1 MKYSDHIEYLQKLH
15 DMLPEGHV
23 ARVYCTRAQYD
34 CYCLNVVRES
44 CAGRIQERLNSSAA
58 AYKEYCADCEEQ
70 RAQIGKIVQLMDD
83 TVDDVR
89 SLCKRD
95 LFLKLID
102 KDDKYVL
109 HCTAGSH
116 FASDFVLYVYNP
128 YEDAH
133 EPVLVFDY
141 DDITG
146 LQEYV
151 QADKIGEAYAL
162 IDDYTK
168 SKLGFVPDYEVI

>member
-1 MKYSDHIEYLQKLH
+1 MKYSDHMEYLQKLH
-15 DMLPEGHV
+15 DMLPEGHA
-23 ARVYCTRAQYD
+23 ARPYCTRAAYD
-34 CYCLNVVRES
+34 CYCLNKIRES
-44 CAGRIQERLNSSAA
+44 CLTRIRELMNSSSDAD
-58 AYKEYCADCEEQ
+58 KVYCEQ
-70 RAQIGKIVQLMDD
+70 QREQIDKIVELMDG
-83 TVDDVR
+83 TVDVVR

-102 KDDKYVL
+102 ADDKYVL

-116 FASDFVLYVYNP
+116 CASDFVLYVYNP

-133 EPVLVFDY
+133 EPALVFDY
-141 DDITG
+141 DDIPG

-151 QADKIGEAYAL
+151 QTDKIGEAYAL
-162 IDDYTK
+162 IDDYLK